1 MTYADNWIKGIKRDE
16 REEVKILNSYS
27 YWINKLLEKCIRI
40 FEWKGLPFPQREI
53 EMNLILYGICGFVKD
68 KKVGLM
74 SAKGSMSGPTQYPD
88 IFKNFTYSAPTAQG
102 GTFNIGEDCVVIYNN
117 ALYSP
122 LIALI
127 TRTAS
132 LLAHAEISIKCSL
145 VNMRSNVALSASDD
159 STVENLKVWY
169 NKLYDGELSAI
180 SVDDTA
186 TMIGSESVSNLLKQT
201 TNNLTPLQAI
211 EARNEILRMFYSELG
226 IRFTKEKRGNMTDDE
241 VNNDEQMLMD
251 NISDMLFY
259 RKQACSEINKLFG
272 LNVSVKLNE
281 NYSYITKG
289 EYDNDN

>member
-1 MTYADNWIKGIKRDE
+1 MTYIDNWIKDIKKEE
-16 REEVKILNSYS
+16 REEVKILNSYT

-40 FEWKGLPFPQREI
+40 FEWNGLPFPQREI
-53 EMNLILYGICGFVKD
+53 EMNLILYGICGFVND
-68 KKVGLM
+68 RKKGLM
-74 SAKGSMSGPTQYPD
+74 VARGSMSGPTQYPD
-88 IFKNFTYSAPTAQG
+88 IFKNFTYAAPTAQG
-102 GTFNIGEDCVVIYNN
+102 GIFNIGEDCIVIYNN
-117 ALYSP
+117 ALYYP
-122 LIALI
+122 LIDLI

-159 STVENLKVWY
+159 STVENLKTWY

-201 TNNLTPLQAI
+201 TNNLNPLQAI

-226 IRFTKEKRGNMTDDE
+226 IRFSKEKRGNMTDDE
-241 VNNDEQMLMD
+241 VNNDNQMLLG

-259 RKQACSEINKLFG
+259 RKQACNEINKMFDLD
-272 LNVSVKLNE
+272 VSVKLNE
-281 NYSYITKG
+281 NYSYIMKG

>member
-1 MTYADNWIKGIKRDE
+1 MAYIDNWIKGIKREE

-88 IFKNFTYSAPTAQG
+88 IFKKFTYAAPTAQG

-122 LIALI
+122 LIDLI

-132 LLAHAEISIKCSL
+132 LLSHSEISIKCSL

-169 NKLYDGELSAI
+169 NKLYEGELSAI

-201 TNNLTPLQAI
+201 SNNLTPLQAI

-226 IRFTKEKRGNMTDDE
+226 IRFSKEKRGNMTDDE

-259 RKQACSEINKLFG
+259 RKQACDEINKIFD

-281 NYSYITKG
+281 NYSYIMKG

>member
-1 MTYADNWIKGIKRDE
+1 MAYIDNWIKGIKREE

-88 IFKNFTYSAPTAQG
+88 IFKNFTYAAPTAQG

-122 LIALI
+122 LIDLI

-132 LLAHAEISIKCSL
+132 LLSHAEISIKCSL

-169 NKLYDGELSAI
+169 NKLYEGELSAI

-201 TNNLTPLQAI
+201 SNNLTPLQAI

-226 IRFTKEKRGNMTDDE
+226 IRFSKEKRGNMTDDE

-259 RKQACSEINKLFG
+259 RKQACDEINKIFG

-281 NYSYITKG
+281 NYSYIMKG